1 METMNIG
8 ELTLTWLNG
17 GDTYLDGGAMFGVV
31 PKPLWEKK
39 YPVNEKNQIELRSD
53 PIFLRVNGKNIL
65 IEAGLGY
72 GKLSAKQLRNYGV
85 TEQSKVEESLAKLGL
100 APSDIDIIC
109 MTHMHFDHAGG
120 LTKKVGDRYVSFF
133 PNAVIYTSAIEWD
146 EMRNPNIRS
155 RNTYWKENWVPIQ
168 EQVKTFSK
176 EIEIEGVINMV
187 HTGGHSAGHSI
198 ITIESSGERAVHMA
212 DIMPTHAHRNVL
224 WVLAYDDY
232 PMDSIYAKQ
241 KWIPEAIKSGS
252 WFTFYH
258 DGHYRAIKWDEDG
271 HIIDSVKRNR
281 PAAVVK

>member
-1 METMNIG
+1 METLKIG

-53 PIFLRVNGKNIL
+53 PIFLRANGKNIL
-65 IEAGLGY
+65 IEAGLGR
-72 GKLSAKQLRNYGV
+72 GKMTEKQLRNYGV
-85 TEQSKVEESLAKLGL
+85 TEQSKVDESLAKLGL
-100 APSDIDIIC
+100 KPSDIDIIC
-109 MTHMHFDHAGG
+109 MTHMHFDHASG
-120 LTKKVGDRYVSFF
+120 LTKKDGDGYVSVF
-133 PNAVIYTSAIEWD
+133 PNAVIYTSDIEWD
-146 EMRNPNIRS
+146 EMRHPNIRS
-155 RNTYWKENWVPIQ
+155 RNTYWKENWEPIQ
-168 EQVKTFSK
+168 EQVQTFSK
-176 EIEIEGVINMV
+176 EMEIEGVIKMF

-198 ITIESSGERAVHMA
+198 ITIENEGERAVHMA

-241 KWIPEAIKSGS
+241 KWIPEAVQSGS

-258 DGHYRAIKWDEDG
+258 DGHYRALKWDEEG
-271 HIIDSVKRNR
+271 NIIKSVKRNR
-281 PAAVVK
+281 PAAVSK